1 MKEARTR
8 IATVRYKNGFT
19 VHRFNPES
27 MEPRGQPR
35 IDHIRAFLDDMEST
49 LESSDENVNAA
60 YVVLVTEQGV
70 MPYLSHDGEF
80 PASML
85 PAVVDVALKKL
96 NDILL
101 HGRLDTDIDED
112 EDYD

>member
-35 IDHIRAFLDDMEST
+35 IDHIRAFLDDMEET
-49 LESSDENVNAA
+49 LVRTDENVHAA

-70 MPYLSHDGEF
+70 MPYLSEDGQF

-85 PAVVDVALKKL
+85 PAVIEVALKKL

-101 HGRLDTDIDED
+101 NGHLDTDIDED
-112 EDYD
+112 EGYD